1 MTINKVIQW
10 LEAEIENNQPILDG
24 TEELSDGTELIFYG
38 RSELAQGLLNKIKG
52 SLWNINT
59 GALKNY

>member
-10 LEAEIENNQPILDG
+10 LEAEIENNQSILDG

-52 SLWNINT
+52 SL
-59 GALKNY
+59 